1 MDDLSVQLALA
12 FGGLHAG
19 SDIPVKSEDEDEGDE
34 GLSELNQGPDD
45 DDDDAEQPPKRG
57 SKVKVIRVLTRRE
70 SLLNFGNIG
79 KS

>member
-34 GLSELNQGPDD
+34 GL
-45 DDDDAEQPPKRG
+45 
-57 SKVKVIRVLTRRE
+57 IRVKP
-70 SLLNFGNIG
+70 GP
-79 KS
+79 

>member
-1 MDDLSVQLALA
+1 MRV
-12 FGGLHAG
+12 
-19 SDIPVKSEDEDEGDE
+19 
-34 GLSELNQGPDD
+34 LSELNQGPD